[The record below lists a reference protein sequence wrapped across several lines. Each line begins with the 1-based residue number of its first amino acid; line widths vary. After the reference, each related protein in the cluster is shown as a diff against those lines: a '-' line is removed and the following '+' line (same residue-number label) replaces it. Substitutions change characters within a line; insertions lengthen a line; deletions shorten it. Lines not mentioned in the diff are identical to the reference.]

1 MPHIHLHDY
10 GAGKNSA
17 NHGKGSG
24 DTCDYEPGKNP
35 ASHAAVTVHKASE
48 KFHRELSNVANGE
61 GDYTSGY
68 KHHKAAEAH
77 NTAAV
82 YHARSHP
89 QANAMSSRANKA
101 SKAAAPPAE
110 QRVAAVHG
118 DTRDYEPGKNPASH
132 AAATVHKAS
141 EKFHRELANVSNEG
155 GDYTSGYK
163 HHQAAEAHGTAA
175 VYHARSHPQANAM
188 SSRANKASKAAASP
202 AEQRVA
208 ARHSAAPGGEAGN
221 AVRPPSRSASA
232 GGTRTQ
238 RLFGRR

>member
-17 NHGKGSG
+17 SHGKGSG
-24 DTCDYEPGKNP
+24 DTRDYEPGKNP

-101 SKAAAPPAE
+101 SKAAA
-110 QRVAAVHG
+110 
-118 DTRDYEPGKNPASH
+118 
-132 AAATVHKAS
+132 
-141 EKFHRELANVSNEG
+141 
-155 GDYTSGYK
+155 
-163 HHQAAEAHGTAA
+163 
-175 VYHARSHPQANAM
+175 
-188 SSRANKASKAAASP
+188 SP
-202 AEQRVA
+202 AEQP
-208 ARHSAAPGGEAGN
+208 RHSAAPGGEAGN